1 MTKKQPLTDIEIV
14 APHAMWP
21 TIRDDPRF
29 VEIMR
34 LARATNALGLAYG
47 PLAHT
52 LVDQSPSARRERFAA
67 FVYVAALLKEALDT
81 AQSLGKWF
89 RDTEQYKEGFGAL
102 LKNPAVQ
109 QLRSNDLDSLRD
121 KLVFHFDR
129 DAISKGLGTFP
140 LHGDVRILSYP
151 DDGPRFGETYFD
163 AADDA
168 VLGFLFGDSASEQE
182 YYAKIEAFMGQVT
195 DLLQAYIQ
203 SSHRI
208 IAIGLLQLGCKKKP
222 MVRPVYADE
231 PVT

>member
-1 MTKKQPLTDIEIV
+1 MQPLTDIEIV
-14 APHAMWP
+14 APHDRWP

-29 VEIMR
+29 IEIMR

-47 PLAHT
+47 PLAHS
-52 LVDQSPSARRERFAA
+52 LVNQSPSARRERFAA

-89 RDTEQYKEGFGAL
+89 RETVQYQEGFGAL
-102 LKNPAVQ
+102 LRDPAVR

-129 DAISKGLGTFP
+129 DAIAKGLGTFP

-151 DDGPRFGETYFD
+151 DDGPKFGETYFD

-168 VLGFLFGDSASEQE
+168 VLGFLFGDSASDEE
-182 YYAKIEAFMGQVT
+182 YYAKIEAFMGQVS
-195 DLLQAYIQ
+195 DLLHSYIK
-203 SSHRI
+203 SSHSI
-208 IAIGLLQLGCKKKP
+208 IAIALLQLGCRKKL
-222 MVRPVYADE
+222 MVRPVYPDE